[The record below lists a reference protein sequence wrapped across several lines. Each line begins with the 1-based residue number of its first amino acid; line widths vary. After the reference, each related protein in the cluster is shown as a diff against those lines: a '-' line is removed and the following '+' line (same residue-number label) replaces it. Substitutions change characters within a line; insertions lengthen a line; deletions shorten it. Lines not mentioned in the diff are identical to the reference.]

1 MGRYVDLLIYSFH
14 NSHLNVEPTIKEAEI
29 AFFQAPMIAEVS
41 LLEMTNT
48 SPQCINYWTLTFN
61 VWPFK
66 SVCLVC
72 GQQTVQ
78 IKCTLLDSVF
88 LLICYRS
95 ERKIAMLF
103 DFRHVSW

>member
-1 MGRYVDLLIYSFH
+1 
-14 NSHLNVEPTIKEAEI
+14 
-29 AFFQAPMIAEVS
+29 MIAEVS